1 VIPYQGSLNHPG
13 VVRRVLR
20 PRVGVDA
27 AGNEIDVG
35 SDVGQGVVLV
45 PLLEAAPTLLLVVP
59 EGLVVD
65 HARAVVL
72 QGYVES
78 HRCHVVVNNANNNNT
93 QSLTLVG
100 LFSTL
105 SGSRPPR

>member
-1 VIPYQGSLNHPG
+1 MIPYQESLSHPG

-27 AGNEIDVG
+27 AGNEIDAG
-35 SDVGQGVVLV
+35 SDVGHGVVLV

-72 QGYVES
+72 QGYAENHILV
-78 HRCHVVVNNANNNNT
+78 NNNNNNNAKC
-93 QSLTLVG
+93 LTLVG
-100 LFSTL
+100 LFSTP